1 MSFGRPYILKT
12 DGCIHDGWLV
22 IGEIDKIFNQ
32 DFLYYGLSSQFMFSE
47 LSKVAAGSTVQNLKS
62 DTVKNVLF
70 PIPPLKEQKCIS
82 ERIIELFSI
91 LSAVEVSLSYYYI
104 Q

>member
-22 IGEIDKIFNQ
+22 IGEIEKAFDQ
-32 DFLYYGLSSQFMFSE
+32 DFLYYCLSSKFMFSE

-70 PIPPLKEQKCIS
+70 PIPPLKEQKGIS
-82 ERIIELFSI
+82 KRIIELFSI
-91 LSAVEVSLSYYYI
+91 LTDIEGNLM
-104 Q
+104 